1 MNSLNNVKLA
11 KGIYFMIDSTTIDKI
26 FSSVEIVDVIQD
38 FVTLKKRGTN
48 HLGLCPFHNEKTPS
62 FSVSPAK
69 GIYKCFGCG
78 QGGNAVNFIM
88 EHEHMTYPEA
98 LKFLAKKYNI
108 EVVEKE
114 LTAEEIQQQNERESI
129 QIVSAYA
136 QKYFTETL
144 HNSVEGIAI
153 GLSYFKERGI
163 RQEYLKKF
171 QLGYCLD
178 QKDEFTKTALK
189 AGYKKEYLVKSG
201 LTIQRESFSF
211 DRFAGRIIFPIHSLS
226 GAVIGF
232 GGRTLK
238 ADPKA
243 AKYINSPESE
253 IYHKS
258 KALYGVYQAKKSI
271 VAEEKCYLVEGY
283 TDVLALHQ
291 MGIENVVASSGTA
304 LTSEQIRLIKRFTNN
319 VIILYDGDEAGVK
332 ASLRSI
338 DLILEEGLNVK
349 VLLLPDGDDPDSYS
363 RKTSATE
370 FRNFLQE
377 EEEDFIHFKTRL
389 LLKDAQNDPV
399 KRADLIREIVRTI
412 AVIPESI
419 TRSVY
424 IKECSSW
431 LQVEEGILY
440 MEINKARRKIAEQNY
455 VRLRRLEDQVTKT
468 IPQKR
473 QDSFIEDTEAQ
484 EKEIIRLLL
493 NYGNKEFRIR
503 HSKNDNKEI
512 QTTVAEFIINEI
524 TNDELEMSNPVFKQI
539 FEEYQHHLIEQKS
552 IEQKYF
558 INHVDKSIRN
568 SSADLLSISYD
579 LSKIWRKRENY
590 IESEEMKLKEI
601 LPETLIA
608 FKNKRIIIA
617 IKDVQNRIKTAQ
629 DTNHLEEIEGLQER
643 FMILSSLKKQL
654 SKDLGDRI
662 IL

>member
-1 MNSLNNVKLA
+1 
-11 KGIYFMIDSTTIDKI
+11 MIDPATIDRI
-26 FSSVEIVDVIQD
+26 LNSVEIVDIIQD

-48 HLGLCPFHNEKTPS
+48 YLGLCPFHNEKTPS
-62 FSVSPAK
+62 FSVSPTK

-78 QGGNAVNFIM
+78 KGGNAVNFIM

-108 EVVEKE
+108 DVEEKE
-114 LTAEEIQQQNERESI
+114 LTAEEIQQQNERESL
-129 QIVSAYA
+129 QIVSTYA

-144 HNSVEGIAI
+144 HNSVEGMAV
-153 GLSYFKERGI
+153 GLSYFKERGV
-163 RQEYLKKF
+163 RHEFLKKF

-178 QKDEFTKTALK
+178 QKDEFTKTALQ
-189 AGYKKEYLVKSG
+189 AGYKKEYLVRTG
-201 LTIQRESFSF
+201 LTIERESYRF
-211 DRFAGRIIFPIHSLS
+211 DRFSGRIIFPIHSLS

-243 AKYINSPESE
+243 AKYINSPESD

-258 KALYGVYQAKKSI
+258 KALYGIYQAKKTL

-291 MGIENVVASSGTA
+291 IGIENVVASSGTA
-304 LTSEQIRLIKRFTNN
+304 LTSDQIRIIKRFTNN
-319 VIILYDGDEAGVK
+319 VVILYDGDEAGVK
-332 ASLRSI
+332 ASLRGI

-349 VLLLPDGDDPDSYS
+349 VLLLPEGEDPDSYA
-363 RKTSATE
+363 RKINISE
-370 FRNFLQE
+370 FKKFLQE
-377 EEEDFIHFKTRL
+377 QEQDFIHFKTRL
-389 LLKDAQNDPV
+389 LIKDAQKDPV
-399 KRADLIREIVRTI
+399 KRANLIREIVRTI

-419 TRSVY
+419 TRAVY
-424 IKECSSW
+424 IKECSNW

-440 MEINKARRKIAEQNY
+440 MEINKVRRKIAEQNY
-455 VRLRRLEDQVTKT
+455 TRIRRQENTRVKSVSKKQ
-468 IPQKR
+468 
-473 QDSFIEDTEAQ
+473 QDSLIEDTEAQ

-503 HSKNDNKEI
+503 STKNSRKET
-512 QTTVAEFIINEI
+512 QTTVAEFIINEV
-524 TNDELEMSNPVFKQI
+524 TNDELEMSNPLYKQI
-539 FEEYQHHLIEQKS
+539 FEEYQHHIIEQKP

-558 INHVDKSIRN
+558 INHIDKEICAI
-568 SSADLLSISYD
+568 SADLLSISYD
-579 LSKIWRKRENY
+579 LSKIWKKHENY

-608 FKNKRIIIA
+608 FKNKRIVMA
-617 IKDVQNRIKTAQ
+617 IKDVQNKIKTAQ
-629 DTNHLEEIEGLQER
+629 ETKNFDKIEELQEQ
-643 FMILSSLKKQL
+643 FMILSNLKKQL

-662 IL
+662 II